1 MQKSQEG
8 RCFIEAQSSV
18 HQRSFIIEVGRT
30 ISIQSHVLKN
40 DLKEPNYGK
49 SLISEKLRWDPIGVH
64 WVAETSRTLE
74 IRSLLA
80 NIFDETSQNMKQDG
94 ATKGATG
101 RIHTVTIKGR
111 RYKNKG
117 MRIPKENADWEMKI
131 PHEV

>member
-18 HQRSFIIEVGRT
+18 HQRGFIIEVGRT

-80 NIFDETSQNMKQDG
+80 NIFDETMTEALQGQLHMEQPAESTQSRSKADG
-94 ATKGATG
+94 SETKGCGLQRRTLIG
-101 RIHTVTIKGR
+101 R
-111 RYKNKG
+111 
-117 MRIPKENADWEMKI
+117 
-131 PHEV
+131 

>member
-1 MQKSQEG
+1 MMMQKSQEG

-18 HQRSFIIEVGRT
+18 HQRGFIIEVGRT

-80 NIFDETSQNMKQDG
+80 NIFDEVGTRQENGSNKE
-94 ATKGATG
+94 
-101 RIHTVTIKGR
+101 VR
-111 RYKNKG
+111 RNK
-117 MRIPKENADWEMKI
+117 
-131 PHEV
+131 